1 MLDPDM
7 LLGKQGQNMA
17 LISVTRLR
25 VRSFRYIAG
34 FIFYTLLSALQAK
47 RASGN
52 LGIGLLRD
60 ANSTF
65 WTRTAWLDEA
75 SMRAF
80 MMATP
85 HRRAMSRLV
94 DWCNEAAVV
103 HWAQENSGLPDWLE
117 AHRKMVAEGRRSKV
131 KHPSPA
137 HETYEIAPPKLRPR
151 S

>member
-7 LLGKQGQNMA
+7 LLGKQGQNMV

-85 HRRAMSRLV
+85 HRRAMSKLV

-103 HWAQENSGLPDWLE
+103 HFG
-117 AHRKMVAEGRRSKV
+117 RKRTPTSRIG
-131 KHPSPA
+131 
-137 HETYEIAPPKLRPR
+137 
-151 S
+151 

>member
-7 LLGKQGQNMA
+7 LLGRQGQNMA

-25 VRSFRYIAG
+25 VRSFRYIPG
-34 FIFYTLLSALQAK
+34 FIFYT
-47 RASGN
+47 
-52 LGIGLLRD
+52 
-60 ANSTF
+60 
-65 WTRTAWLDEA
+65 
-75 SMRAF
+75 
-80 MMATP
+80 
-85 HRRAMSRLV
+85 HRRAMSKLV
-94 DWCNEAAVV
+94 YWCNEAAVV